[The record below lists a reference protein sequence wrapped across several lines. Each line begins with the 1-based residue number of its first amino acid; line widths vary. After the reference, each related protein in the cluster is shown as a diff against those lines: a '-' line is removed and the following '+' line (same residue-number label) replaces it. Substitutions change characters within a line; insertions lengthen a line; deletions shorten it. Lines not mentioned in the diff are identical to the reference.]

1 MGTARAFGTKSVTV
15 KLKDGSEYFKEVAIA
30 KGMPQNLLTTSE
42 FNGKYRDCAA
52 TVLSEQD
59 VEKSLSILSK
69 LEKVKNISEFIRL
82 FQR

>member
-1 MGTARAFGTKSVTV
+1 
-15 KLKDGSEYFKEVAIA
+15 
-30 KGMPQNLLTTSE
+30 LTPSE

-59 VEKSLSILSK
+59 VEKSLSMLSK
-69 LEKVKNISEFIRL
+69 LGEVKNISELIRL